1 VRPHD
6 RLLTWLFSIGEGIMH
21 LIAVGATPE
30 ESRSWE
36 ADNVVDGSRDREDHK
51 SMRGTLSLVKNHR
64 IVAIRRHRYNP
75 HVLATGQTIHPP
87 NCADRSQKT
96 TRVDPPLGIMHGI
109 MLLID

>member
-1 VRPHD
+1 MRPHD

-64 IVAIRRHRYNP
+64 IVAIHRHRYNP
-75 HVLATGQTIHPP
+75 HLTTGQTTHPP
-87 NCADRSQKT
+87 TAQTDPQKRYVLT
-96 TRVDPPLGIMHGI
+96 PLGIMHGI